1 MEVPLRKLAL
11 ALSLTAALAPATS
24 MAGGVP
30 EVDPVVV
37 CGNCGAPSSSSGGL
51 IVPLLLLL
59 VIGAAV
65 SG

>member
-1 MEVPLRKLAL
+1 MRKLILTTAI
-11 ALSLTAALAPATS
+11 LTATFSPAATR
-24 MAGGVP
+24 AGGVP

-37 CGNCGAPSSSSGGL
+37 CGNCGAPSSGGL

-59 VIGAAV
+59 VLGAAV